1 MLWTA
6 TSLNLRPWN
15 WICQIL
21 HSYAGIP
28 WYLSVRRNL
37 VDGVEYL
44 GIYLSYSI
52 IDNHNWSLV
61 VTYELRLLNS
71 GPVGVDVVRINSD
84 RQFKKPDS
92 FTGWGFKKF
101 ITVDQLRAGSFIQN
115 DTIKIRAH
123 LSTKSFERMPI
134 TAVKQRV

>member
-1 MLWTA
+1 M
-6 TSLNLRPWN
+6 
-15 WICQIL
+15 
-21 HSYAGIP
+21 
-28 WYLSVRRNL
+28 
-37 VDGVEYL
+37 EYL